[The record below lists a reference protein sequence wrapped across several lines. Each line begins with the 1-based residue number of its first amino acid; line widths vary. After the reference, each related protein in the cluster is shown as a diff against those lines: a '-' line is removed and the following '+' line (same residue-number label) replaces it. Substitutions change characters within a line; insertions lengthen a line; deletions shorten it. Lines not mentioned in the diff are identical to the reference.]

1 MNRFFQSS
9 VTPPESRAS
18 SALWFALKENRVLLH
33 ATGNELCVPRF
44 EDFGQLDIE
53 HSAVHYL
60 GTLGES
66 HCYAVQLTTDKA
78 PAGMAFK
85 DLRSAMMV
93 LDEAFGALAGRAF
106 QIIQWD
112 RTHQFCGQCGGRTD
126 ALAGERARKC
136 SQCGLL
142 QFPRL
147 SPAII
152 VLVRRGQ
159 KLLLAR
165 SRQTPPGMY
174 SILAGFVEPG
184 ETLEQA
190 VEREVKEEV
199 GIVIRNVRYFGS
211 QPWPFPHSLMIG
223 FTAEHADGEL
233 EIDRNEM
240 EDANWYS
247 VDRLPMLP
255 PPISIA
261 RRLIDNFL
269 ESVEQGASQK
279 DCD

>member
-1 MNRFFQSS
+1 MGHFFQSS
-9 VTPPESRAS
+9 VKPPTTRPS

-33 ATGNELCVPRF
+33 TTGSALNVPQLESFEELN
-44 EDFGQLDIE
+44 IE
-53 HSAVHYL
+53 YAAVHYL
-60 GTLGES
+60 GVLGEA
-66 HCYAVQLTTDKA
+66 HCYAVQLSHDNT

-85 DLRSAMMV
+85 DLRSAMML
-93 LDEAFGALAGRAF
+93 LDESYGALAGRAF

-112 RTHQFCGQCGGRTD
+112 RTHQFCGQCGSRTSPVE
-126 ALAGERARKC
+126 GERARKC
-136 SQCGLL
+136 AECGLM

-152 VLVRRGQ
+152 VLVRRDWE
-159 KLLLAR
+159 LLLAR
-165 SRQTPPGMY
+165 SWQTPPGMY

-199 GIVIRNVRYFGS
+199 GINIRNIRYFGS

-223 FTAEHADGEL
+223 FTAEHADGVIQ
-233 EIDRNEM
+233 IDRNEM
-240 EDANWYS
+240 EDAKWYT

-255 PPISIA
+255 PRISIA
-261 RRLIDNFL
+261 RRLIDDFL
-269 ESVEQGASQK
+269 RNAAREQAVTTG
-279 DCD
+279 

>member
-1 MNRFFQSS
+1 MNCFFQSS
-9 VTPPESRAS
+9 MTPPASRPS
-18 SALWFALKENRVLLH
+18 NALWFALKENRVLLQT
-33 ATGNELCVPRF
+33 TGDALCVPR
-44 EDFGQLDIE
+44 LADIE
-53 HSAVHYL
+53 HLSIEYSAIHYL

-66 HCYAVQLTTDKA
+66 HCYAVQLSADS
-78 PAGMAFK
+78 PPEGMAFK
-85 DLRSAMMV
+85 DLRSAMTV
-93 LDEAFGALAGRAF
+93 LDENFSALAGRAF

-112 RTHQFCGQCGGRTD
+112 RTHQFCGQCGERTTPLH
-126 ALAGERARKC
+126 AERARKC
-136 SQCGLL
+136 LQCGLL

-152 VLVRRGQ
+152 VLVRKGR

-199 GIVIRNVRYFGS
+199 GISIRNICYFGS

-223 FTAEHADGEL
+223 FTAEYSEGEL
-233 EIDRNEM
+233 EIDPNEM
-240 EDANWYS
+240 EDAGWYS
-247 VDRLPMLP
+247 VGQLPLLP
-255 PPISIA
+255 PPISIS
-261 RRLIDNFL
+261 RRLIDDFL
-269 ESVEQGASQK
+269 RTNAGSET
-279 DCD
+279 CDER